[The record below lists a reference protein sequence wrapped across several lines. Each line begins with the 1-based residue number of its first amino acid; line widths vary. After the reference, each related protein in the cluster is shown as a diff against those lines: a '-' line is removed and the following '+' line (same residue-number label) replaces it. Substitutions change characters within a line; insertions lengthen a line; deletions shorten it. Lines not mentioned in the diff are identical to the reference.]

1 LVQRDLLIEICH
13 KRVLAVHPRE
23 LHRRAGSSNRIRE
36 FAVLR
41 VRGCQG
47 AQNKGVR
54 ASDQSIGLFRK
65 LNRLQTISQ

>member
-1 LVQRDLLIEICH
+1 LVQRDLLIEIRRE
-13 KRVLAVHPRE
+13 RVLAVHPRE
-23 LHRRAGSSNRIRE
+23 LHRGLGGSNRIRE

-47 AQNKGVR
+47 AQHKGVR